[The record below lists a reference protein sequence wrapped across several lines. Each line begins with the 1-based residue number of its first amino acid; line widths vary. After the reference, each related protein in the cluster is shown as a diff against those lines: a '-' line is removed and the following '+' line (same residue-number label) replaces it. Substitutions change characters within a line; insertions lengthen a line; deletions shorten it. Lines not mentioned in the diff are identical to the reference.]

1 MLFLTFFLNLFHS
14 SDIFPRASLIP
25 LTIEPQLTG
34 FPVAKS
40 LTPSAMRAR
49 PRGIPTPVRHSMRPI
64 ASLPREPAIDL
75 ILVKTPLIF
84 SLMVSQLIATAVP
97 RAAAPDNINPTP
109 RGIPT
114 PVKHRIIPITRA
126 AAPAIASILVVTPF
140 SLFVKVSQLRA
151 TAVPIAAAPARI
163 RPTPRG
169 VATPVKARIIP
180 MAMEAAPAMRRI
192 FVVTFLIL
200 SGILFQFK
208 PTVAARPTAPAAIIA
223 IPSPVATPVRARIA
237 PTPIKAPLTIATM
250 LSTDS

>member
-25 LTIEPQLTG
+25 LTIESQLTG

-40 LTPSAMRAR
+40 LTPSVMRAR
-49 PRGIPTPVRHSMRPI
+49 PRGIPTPVRHNMRPI

-75 ILVKTPLIF
+75 ILVNTPLIF

-97 RAAAPDNINPTP
+97 R
-109 RGIPT
+109 
-114 PVKHRIIPITRA
+114 
-126 AAPAIASILVVTPF
+126 
-140 SLFVKVSQLRA
+140 
-151 TAVPIAAAPARI
+151 AAAPARI

-237 PTPIKAPLTIATM
+237 PTPIKAPLTIATI
-250 LSTDS
+250 LITDS

>member
-84 SLMVSQLIATAVP
+84 SLMVSQLRATAVP
-97 RAAAPDNINPTP
+97 R
-109 RGIPT
+109 
-114 PVKHRIIPITRA
+114 
-126 AAPAIASILVVTPF
+126 
-140 SLFVKVSQLRA
+140 
-151 TAVPIAAAPARI
+151 AAAPARI

-180 MAMEAAPAMRRI
+180 IAMEAAPAMRRI